1 MTTILFF
8 VLMAILVNALALI
21 LLYLKYIGKLFSNRK
36 PTIAPD
42 IPQKE
47 NFNEIIGKSQTVLRQ
62 EKPSDAKQGQVYK
75 PINEDITFTSAESN
89 RRSAIVE
96 ESEFSTIFSETPIPI
111 SLDIETEYDALIE
124 EDEIICYSGE
134 ILENVATGVDFEEM
148 NNLVQVINQKSDKP
162 EQEQQA
168 WETILKVGQTD
179 LFEQMLSQIELGQVR
194 VEMMLNK
201 YETKTSTT
209 PILSPDSIDDDFEN
223 FELNS
228 YL

>member
-8 VLMAILVNALALI
+8 VLMAMLVNALALVF
-21 LLYLKYIGKLFSNRK
+21 LYLKHNKKHFFNRK
-36 PTIAPD
+36 PTIVPD

-47 NFNEIIGKSQTVLRQ
+47 NFNEIIGKSQTVLCQ
-62 EKPSDAKQGQVYK
+62 EKPSEANQRQIYK
-75 PINEDITFTSAESN
+75 PINEDVTFVSSKSN
-89 RRSAIVE
+89 NRSAIVD
-96 ESEFSTIFSETPIPI
+96 ESEFPTIFSETPTPI
-111 SLDIETEYDALIE
+111 HLDIEMEYEVLIE

-134 ILENVATGVDFEEM
+134 ILENAATGIDVEEM
-148 NNLVQVINQKSDKP
+148 NNLVQVINQKTDKP

-168 WETILKVGQTD
+168 CATIMKIGQTD
-179 LFEQMLSQIELGQVR
+179 LFEQMLSQIELGHVR

-201 YETKTSTT
+201 YETKTSSM
-209 PILSPDSIDDDFEN
+209 LSPNSIDDDFEN